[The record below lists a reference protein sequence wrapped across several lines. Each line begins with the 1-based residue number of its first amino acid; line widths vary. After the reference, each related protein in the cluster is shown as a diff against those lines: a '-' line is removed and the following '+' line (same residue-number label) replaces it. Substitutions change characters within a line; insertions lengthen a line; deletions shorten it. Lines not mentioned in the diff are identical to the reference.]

1 MLEKVNFNHKNS
13 LRFNNFQISYTKE
26 PIKNCMPRT
35 NGRNKEENFG
45 LDGKFLYEIVLLER
59 MSKKLIL

>member
-13 LRFNNFQISYTKE
+13 LRFNNFQISYIKE
-26 PIKNCMPRT
+26 PIKNSMPGT
-35 NGRNKEENFG
+35 IGRNKEENFG
-45 LDGKFLYEIVLLER
+45 LDGKFLYQLVLLER